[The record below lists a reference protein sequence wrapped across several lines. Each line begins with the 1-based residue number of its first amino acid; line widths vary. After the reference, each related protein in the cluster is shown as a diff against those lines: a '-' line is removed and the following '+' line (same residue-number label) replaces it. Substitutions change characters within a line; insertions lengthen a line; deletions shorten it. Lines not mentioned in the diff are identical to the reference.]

1 MATAPLPT
9 LVIRGARP
17 ADRAAVERLLVA
29 ANLPLAG
36 VAEHFDEFLVA
47 AAAEGVVGAI
57 AIERYRPYGLL
68 RSVVV
73 DDRWRG
79 RGLGALLVSKA
90 LARAREDGLA
100 ALYLLTTTAADWFP
114 RFGFKTLAREALPEP
129 LRASEELRGA
139 CPETAVCL
147 ELILKR

>member
-17 ADRAAVERLLVA
+17 ADRAAVERLLA
-29 ANLPLAG
+29 AARLPLAG

-47 AAAEGVVGAI
+47 AASEGIVGAI
-57 AIERYRPYGLL
+57 AIERYPPFGLL
-68 RSVVV
+68 RSAAV
-73 DDRWRG
+73 DERWRA
-79 RGLGALLVSKA
+79 RGLGALLVAKA

-114 RFGFKTLAREALPEP
+114 RFGFRACAREALPEA

-139 CPETAVCL
+139 CPDSATCL
-147 ELILKR
+147 VLPLGG